1 MKTMI
6 TQTNPRLMRLMI
18 QMRMVARRR
27 EKMGRGAEIKHM
39 RSRQKTWIE
48 RYLISHTL
56 TEFVLN
62 KKTKRTKQLN

>member
-1 MKTMI
+1 MKMMM

-18 QMRMVARRR
+18 QMRMEAQRK

-62 KKTKRTKQLN
+62 KNKTNKTT